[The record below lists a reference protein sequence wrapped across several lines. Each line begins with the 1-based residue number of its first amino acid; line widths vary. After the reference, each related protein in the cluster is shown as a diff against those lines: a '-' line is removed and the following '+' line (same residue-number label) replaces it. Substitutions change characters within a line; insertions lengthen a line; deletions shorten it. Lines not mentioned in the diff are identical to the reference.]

1 MFEAQVPLQQPDS
14 FQDDMSDEEKLELI
28 QLFSDASSG
37 LLDLFDKSEIDTLV
51 DATHPRE
58 KSVSSSSTG
67 FATDIEGRGFLTD
80 LTLNM
85 ARGFVLMAFYMFGAC
100 RRNAAFMYLGVATK
114 AASVLGLH
122 MSDQFQSLSQA
133 EQSFRARPSSDRETT
148 IGNIHVACTYYFGI
162 ITTTREFLIQHI
174 MPQID
179 GRVEAGM
186 MTDGCLVSEDNEKTA
201 ELAKVCVDAAA
212 YMAEMCS
219 DALDTG
225 VIMGNMCIL
234 KWVLPVIS
242 GSGKRIMLITI
253 N

>member
-67 FATDIEGRGFLTD
+67 FASDIEGRVCLYMMIAIGAQCRGRPEDMPKAFRYFSQARKLSFQGFLTD

-122 MSDQFQSLSQA
+122 MSDQFQSLSEA
-133 EQSFRARPSSDRETT
+133 ERSLRS
-148 IGNIHVACTYYFGI
+148 
-162 ITTTREFLIQHI
+162 QH
-174 MPQID
+174 PTLRCSLQLNS
-179 GRVEAGM
+179 RK
-186 MTDGCLVSEDNEKTA
+186 TDQ
-201 ELAKVCVDAAA
+201 
-212 YMAEMCS
+212 
-219 DALDTG
+219 
-225 VIMGNMCIL
+225 
-234 KWVLPVIS
+234 
-242 GSGKRIMLITI
+242 
-253 N
+253 